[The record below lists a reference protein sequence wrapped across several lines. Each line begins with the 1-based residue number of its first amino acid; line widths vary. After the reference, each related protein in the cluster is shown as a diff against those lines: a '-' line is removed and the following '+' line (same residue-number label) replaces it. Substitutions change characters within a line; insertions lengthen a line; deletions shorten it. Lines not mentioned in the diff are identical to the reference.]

1 MSRWERWLLNL
12 STLVVSGTGVVYFG
26 MKYVME
32 SDDPFSVVNH
42 PWQPLMLDLHI
53 LSSPILIF
61 VLGIIISSHIAKK
74 LRNNNKNNNK
84 LEGRRSG
91 LIALLSFPP
100 MVISG
105 YLLQT
110 MANPLLLRLALIVHL
125 VTGVMFAGCYL
136 IHLIIGIRLRQAH
149 STCRKETRLAA

>member
-1 MSRWERWLLNL
+1 MSRWEGWLLKL
-12 STLVVSGTGVVYFG
+12 STLVVWGTGVVYFC
-26 MKYVME
+26 MKYLME
-32 SDDPFSVVNH
+32 SNDPFSVVNH
-42 PWQPLMLDLHI
+42 PWQPVMLDLHI
-53 LSSPILIF
+53 LSSPLLIF

-84 LEGRRSG
+84 LAGRRSG
-91 LIALLSFPP
+91 LIALLSFPL

-136 IHLIIGIRLRQAH
+136 IHLIVGIRLRQAN